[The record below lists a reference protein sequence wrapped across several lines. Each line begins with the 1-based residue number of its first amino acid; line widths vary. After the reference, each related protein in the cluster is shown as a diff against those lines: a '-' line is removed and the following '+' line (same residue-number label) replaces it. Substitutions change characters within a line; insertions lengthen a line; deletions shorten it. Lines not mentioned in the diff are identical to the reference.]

1 MEAAQV
7 SVAVIVPT
15 RRANNAKPFMESLRA
30 TAPSVSAWA
39 VVYAEHRDVEQA
51 WGSAGAMALIGT
63 ANTYASKL
71 NYGYRMVGADW
82 LLLVGDDVKF
92 HPGWLEAALAKAD
105 ETGAQ
110 VVGVNGLGTERE
122 RAGQFATH
130 QLVRRAYV
138 DEVGASWDGPGV
150 VAHEGYGHMFVDD
163 EIVTAAMRRGVW
175 AMAVDSIVEHV
186 HHYFGKAP
194 VDDTYRLGES
204 SFAADRALF
213 RTRSA
218 ANR

>member
-1 MEAAQV
+1 MSCTQ
-7 SVAVIVPT
+7 VIVPT
-15 RRANNAKPFMESLRA
+15 RRANNAKPFMESLQA
-30 TAPSVSAWA
+30 TASDVPVSAI
-39 VVYAEHRDVEQA
+39 VYIEHRDVA
-51 WGSAGAMALIGT
+51 ASWSAEGADVLLT
-63 ANTYASKL
+63 QANTYASKL
-71 NYGYRMVGADW
+71 NAGYLMADAEW

>member
-1 MEAAQV
+1 MSGTQ
-7 SVAVIVPT
+7 VIVPT
-15 RRANNAKPFMESLRA
+15 RRAGNAKPFMETLTA
-30 TAPSVSAWA
+30 TADIVVRAIVYQEHADVAKAWA
-39 VVYAEHRDVEQA
+39 D
-51 WGSAGAMALIGT
+51 AGAFVLMGH

-71 NYGYRMVGADW
+71 NAGYRASMAEW

-92 HPGWLEAALAKAD
+92 HPGWLAAALAKAD

-194 VDDTYRLGES
+194 VDDTYLLGES